1 MVVHEKIFF
10 YIFKST
16 GNVEIFESKFLVYI
30 YRYYKGD
37 LSYVE
42 TFQHLFLILGTDSF

>member
-1 MVVHEKIFF
+1 MVVYEKFF
-10 YIFKST
+10 SYIIKST
-16 GNVEIFESKFLVYI
+16 GNVEIFASNFLVYI

-37 LSYVE
+37 PSYIE